1 MPSLFVYISPNK
13 YKLMKTI
20 LITGGSGLIGRKL
33 SDLFIEKGY
42 IVIWLSRERFLET
55 KFPRYRWDYQNGE
68 IDLEAVEQADIIIH
82 LAGCN
87 LGDGYWT
94 KVRKRRIVESRVMT
108 SRLLLDSMK
117 KINKKPD
124 LFVSSSAIGYYG
136 MHTDNKIYNEN
147 DLPARNDFL
156 SQTCKKWEEAAFCF
170 KQEEDIR
177 TVVLRTSF
185 VISSQSP
192 ALKKIMLP
200 VRFGFGAPIGS
211 GKQYF
216 SWIHLE
222 DLCELYIKA
231 VEDDTMEGVYNA
243 VSPDQITNFE
253 FMSIL
258 SKVMNSPFI
267 MPKIPA
273 FLIRIFMGE
282 AAGMILEGS
291 QVSSQ
296 KAIDIG
302 FKFKYDSISKA
313 IEESIKR

>member
-1 MPSLFVYISPNK
+1 
-13 YKLMKTI
+13 MKTI

-42 IVIWLSRERFLET
+42 KVIWLSRKRFLEANI
-55 KFPRYRWDYQNGE
+55 PQYRWDYQSRE

-82 LAGCN
+82 LAGYN
-87 LGDGYWT
+87 LGEGYWT
-94 KVRKRRIVESRVMT
+94 KERKQRIVESRVLT
-108 SRLLLDSMK
+108 SKLLLESLK

-124 LFVSSSAIGYYG
+124 LFISSSAIGYYG

-156 SQTCKKWEEAAFCF
+156 SQTCKKWEERAFCF
-170 KQEEDIR
+170 KEEEDIR

-185 VISSQSP
+185 VISGQSP
-192 ALKKIMLP
+192 ALKKIMFP
-200 VRFGFGAPIGS
+200 VRFGLGAPMGS

-216 SWIHLE
+216 NWIHLD
-222 DLCELYIKA
+222 DLCGLYIKA
-231 VEDDTMEGVYNA
+231 VEDDKMEGVYNA
-243 VSPDQITNFE
+243 VSPDQITNIE

-258 SKVMNSPFI
+258 SKEMNSPFI

-273 FLIRIFMGE
+273 FLIRIIMGE

-296 KAIDIG
+296 KVIDAG